1 MMNSYIKLIIIFI
14 LSFSTILTLG
24 EDVMIREMSRRT
36 MFRPNEEASFE
47 WRLSTRGD
55 GEDFVALVRNGEF
68 TINSC
73 GPFLTRHLLDT
84 SGLNT
89 EGSFTWTLPSST
101 SRPLG
106 VSEEDAMTMSLESSC
121 VESCPVRN
129 VRARSAR
136 IQVMP
141 LSHLITRISLISYI
155 TLEHQHSKTN
165 TRKPTLEHRYYSRIC
180 FERSRIPRFFSI

>member
-1 MMNSYIKLIIIFI
+1 MNVIKLIII
-14 LSFSTILTLG
+14 LSSTILTTLG
-24 EDVMIREMSRRT
+24 EDAMIREISRRT

-73 GPFLTRHLLDT
+73 GPFLTTHLLDT

-101 SRPLG
+101 GVYNVYVFRKNPSLSSSHTYLANCEDMTSGFDVVRQYDVVVNDNETAVIFDGETIMCPRLSRVVPRR
-106 VSEEDAMTMSLESSC
+106 SS
-121 VESCPVRN
+121 
-129 VRARSAR
+129 RSRRGYDVTEIAR
-136 IQVMP
+136 IKK
-141 LSHLITRISLISYI
+141 S
-155 TLEHQHSKTN
+155 
-165 TRKPTLEHRYYSRIC
+165 
-180 FERSRIPRFFSI
+180 